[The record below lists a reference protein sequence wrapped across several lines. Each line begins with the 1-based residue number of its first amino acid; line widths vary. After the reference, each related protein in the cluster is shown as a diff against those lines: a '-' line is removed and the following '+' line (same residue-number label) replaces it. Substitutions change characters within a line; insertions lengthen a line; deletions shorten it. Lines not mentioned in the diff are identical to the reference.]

1 MSFWLSKEV
10 FSMIR
15 INIKLTPLKGGS
27 SLEVNSLLNTGY
39 GSEEPEVLIPVR
51 VAERLTFWPKL
62 PEDVVIKTYETPGGI
77 SRMHYL
83 ADATEIQ
90 SIIEDKVS
98 KPIKCALV
106 ISEIEREVLLSDITI
121 SKLEIVIED
130 AGKGLWRFKD
140 EAKIRASVEPQ
151 YW

>member
-1 MSFWLSKEV
+1 MVRVK
-10 FSMIR
+10 
-15 INIKLTPLKGGS
+15 IKLTPLKAGS

-39 GSEEPEVLIPVR
+39 GSEEPEVLMPVK

-62 PEDVVIKTYETPGGI
+62 PEGVMIKTYETPGGI

-83 ADATEIQ
+83 ADAIEIQ
-90 SIIEDKVS
+90 SITEDKIS

-106 ISEIEREVLLSDITI
+106 ISELEREVLLSDTAI
-121 SKLEIVIED
+121 SKLSIVIED
-130 AGKGLWRFKD
+130 PGSGLWRFKD
-140 EAKIRASVEPQ
+140 EAKIRTSVESQ

>member
-1 MSFWLSKEV
+1 MV
-10 FSMIR
+10 R
-15 INIKLTPLKGGS
+15 IEIKITPLKAGS

-39 GSEEPEVLIPVR
+39 GSEEPEVLIPVK
-51 VAERLTFWPKL
+51 VAESLTFWPKL
-62 PEDVVIKTYETPGGI
+62 PEGVMIKAYETPGGI

-83 ADATEIQ
+83 ADAIEIQ
-90 SIIEDKVS
+90 SITEDKIS

-106 ISEIEREVLLSDITI
+106 ISELEREVLLSDIAI

-130 AGKGLWRFKD
+130 AGKGLWRFKN
-140 EAKIRASVEPQ
+140 EAKIRISVEPQ